1 MRTWIDREQEIED
14 ELEARANT
22 RREAGKANDLGP
34 AKTMLVLRRAARSIT
49 KDGQRMTITQA
60 ALASS
65 LQLRPAAASM
75 AFKELH
81 AIGAVLGRQQSGK
94 SITWEIDAEYA
105 SKMAE
110 PDRLAAIERQRKI
123 RAEEGRDPK
132 KQARLDNVRFLD
144 LGPIDDERQPS
155 LID

>member
-1 MRTWIDREQEIED
+1 MRVWIDREREIVE
-14 ELEARANT
+14 ELQARAQT
-22 RREAGKANDLGP
+22 RQEAGKPNSIGHNLCFN
-34 AKTMLVLRRAARSIT
+34 VLRVATYSLT
-49 KDGQRMTITQA
+49 QDSQRMTITQA
-60 ALASS
+60 ALATQMQLTPANAS
-65 LQLRPAAASM
+65 L

-81 AIGAVLGRQQSGK
+81 AIGAVLGRERSGK

-110 PDRLAAIERQRKI
+110 PERLTAIERQRKI
-123 RAEEGRDPK
+123 RAEEGRDAK

-144 LGPIDDERQPS
+144 LGPINDERQPS